1 MPVAFQKKREIKMI
15 RWEETNV
22 EEGKGQMQRDSAE
35 ILAILVACKF
45 SSR

>member
-1 MPVAFQKKREIKMI
+1 MPMILQKKREIKMI

-22 EEGKGQMQRDSAE
+22 EEGKGQMQQDSDE